1 MLDEFLNKEYTKEQ
15 REKYP
20 NIILFFDYIK
30 TLQNEV
36 SKDFICEDRED
47 TN

>member
-20 NIILFFDYIK
+20 NIILFFDYI
-30 TLQNEV
+30 NS
-36 SKDFICEDRED
+36 SKRSK
-47 TN
+47 